1 MARSPKQTPQRKD
14 DAGPPPIRP
23 PTKEVK
29 PILKDSMKIA
39 ARPPVSPI
47 KSAPKPTPAA
57 KPKPSPIKPVCA
69 KPTAKPTTKPACAD
83 IEEDYE
89 RVFIDLVGTLPK
101 IDQVSQDP
109 DKRYTV
115 EEFQEDIVCI
125 IADIYETCGYL
136 VVPDQEMLMDLAKTK
151 IDGKS
156 LQTLFVY
163 GNETIKSCHEKI
175 KEYTLQVRKR
185 EWDGMCDR
193 FSKMDTGINDDDL

>member
-69 KPTAKPTTKPACAD
+69 KPAAKPVCAD

-89 RVFIDLVGTLPK
+89 RIFIDLVGTLPK
-101 IDQVSQDP
+101 VDQVSQDP
-109 DKRYTV
+109 EKRYTV

-163 GNETIKSCHEKI
+163 GNETTKSCHEKI
-175 KEYTLQVRKR
+175 KEYTQHVRKR

-193 FSKMDTGINDDDL
+193 FSKMDTGINDDYL